1 MKDECLILFVILLL
15 GLILCSFLGG
25 KGTIEGMENS
35 YYRKSFYGENGASA
49 QFQKGTNGNYRLI
62 VRSSNG
68 STHTY
73 TDSGTTDNI
82 YIGPG
87 GATATVYH
95 SNDTVIKVKDKN
107 GNIIL
112 TLTTDQNSG
121 NISSTTQNGTT
132 ATNYDNYN
140 HYNGTSYPSV
150 FYGPDGGTAKVI
162 QTPNNN
168 TIVITNKNG
177 TTEIYYIDTNGTDAS
192 VSTYYGPN
200 GGSAKM
206 ITESNGNKAV
216 QITTP
221 DGSKIV
227 YTGNNI
233 NTGINNNANTNDSVD
248 DTINQYDSD
257 YNTTGT
263 DVSASTYYG
272 PYGGQSTTVS
282 GPSGNTY
289 SSYDSSAYYNSQS
302 NGIPRSNIPP
312 GDEDLYILK
321 SQIISPI
328 CPACPNVIQKCPD
341 NFDATKCPPCKP
353 CGRCE
358 LPPFECK
365 KVPTYNAFNSDAM
378 PVPILSD
385 FTSFGM

>member
-206 ITESNGNKAV
+206 ITDNNGNKSV

-227 YTGNNI
+227 YTGDNVY
-233 NTGINNNANTNDSVD
+233 TYDSQD
-248 DTINQYDSD
+248 DTINQYDVD
-257 YNTTGT
+257 NNTTGT

-272 PYGGQSTTVS
+272 PYGGEVNTVT
-282 GPSGNTY
+282 GPAGNTY
-289 SSYDSSAYYNSQS
+289 STYDPSAYYNSQS
-302 NGIPRSNIPP
+302 NGIPRAKIPP

-321 SQIISPI
+321 SQIVPPV
-328 CPACPNVIQKCPD
+328 CPKCDPVVKCSD
-341 NFDATKCPPCKP
+341 NFDATKCAPCKP

-358 LPPFECK
+358 LPPFECVK
-365 KVPTYNAFNSDAM
+365 RPTYNAFNPDIM

>member
-1 MKDECLILFVILLL
+1 MKDEYCLIFFVILLFVF
-15 GLILCSFLGG
+15 ILCSFLSGNE
-25 KGTIEGMENS
+25 TIEGMEDS
-35 YYRKSFYGENGASA
+35 YYSKTFYGENGASA
-49 QFQKGTNGNYRLI
+49 QFQKDTNGNYSLI
-62 VRSSNG
+62 VTTSNG
-68 STHTY
+68 TTTY
-73 TDSGTTDNI
+73 TRGTTDNT
-82 YIGPG
+82 YTGPD
-87 GATATVYH
+87 GATATIHH
-95 SNDTVIKVKDKN
+95 SNNITVIKVKDKN
-107 GNIIL
+107 GNIVLIL
-112 TLTTDQNSG
+112 TNNQNTG
-121 NISSTTQNGTT
+121 NSSATTQNGTT
-132 ATNYDNYN
+132 TSSYDNYN
-140 HYNGTSYPSV
+140 HYNGTSIPSV
-150 FYGPDGGTAKVI
+150 FYGLDGATAKVI

-177 TTEIYYIDTNGTDAS
+177 TTEIYYIDKDSTDPS

-206 ITESNGNKAV
+206 ITDSNGNKAV
-216 QITTP
+216 EITTS

-227 YTGNNI
+227 YTGDNVYTGNN
-233 NTGINNNANTNDSVD
+233 SQD

-272 PYGGQSTTVS
+272 PYGGQTTTVT

-302 NGIPRSNIPP
+302 NGITRAQIPS

-321 SQIISPI
+321 SQIVPPVCPKCSP
-328 CPACPNVIQKCPD
+328 VVKCSD
-341 NFDATKCPPCKP
+341 NFDATKCAPCKP

-365 KVPTYNAFNSDAM
+365 KVPTYNAFNPDIM
-378 PVPILSD
+378 PVPVLTD
-385 FTSFGM
+385 FSGFGM

>member
-35 YYRKSFYGENGASA
+35 YYRKPFYGENGASA

-206 ITESNGNKAV
+206 ITDNNGNKSV

-227 YTGNNI
+227 YTGDNVY
-233 NTGINNNANTNDSVD
+233 TYDSQD
-248 DTINQYDSD
+248 DTINQYDVD
-257 YNTTGT
+257 NNTTGT

-272 PYGGQSTTVS
+272 PYGGEVNTVT
-282 GPSGNTY
+282 GPAGNTY
-289 SSYDSSAYYNSQS
+289 STYDPSAYYNSQS
-302 NGIPRSNIPP
+302 NGIPRAKIPP

-321 SQIISPI
+321 SQIVPPV
-328 CPACPNVIQKCPD
+328 CPKCDPVVKCSD
-341 NFDATKCPPCKP
+341 NFDATKCAPCKP

-358 LPPFECK
+358 LPPFECVK
-365 KVPTYNAFNSDAM
+365 RPTYNAFNPDIM

>member
-321 SQIISPI
+321 SQIVPPV
-328 CPACPNVIQKCPD
+328 CPACPDVIQKCPD